1 MNIYIAS
8 SFRNRHAVELLQD
21 RLRGQGHTILDWL
34 RLAPPLPAGLR
45 PDERRAALDAD
56 ERQEIFRFCAAACA
70 RVDMVIYLGPSGQ
83 DAACEV
89 GMAYAAGVPVAALY
103 SPLEAPGAMLA
114 GCVTYECSDYTAL
127 DAAIREVEEL

>member
-8 SFRNRHAVELLQD
+8 SFRNRHAVELLQT
-21 RLRGQGHTILDWL
+21 RLRGQGHTMLDWL
-34 RLAPPLPAGLR
+34 RLAPPLPPGLT
-45 PDERRAALDAD
+45 PEERRAALDTD
-56 ERQEIFRFCAAACA
+56 KHREVFSFCAAACA
-70 RVDMVIYLGPSGQ
+70 NADLVIYLGPSGQ
-83 DAACEV
+83 DAACEA
-89 GMAYAAGVPVAALY
+89 GMAFASGVPVAALY